1 MSLSG
6 SPSPTSCAAFRFD
19 SFEQEVGGISYK
31 GGNGGLSP
39 PSVSSPTPATA
50 LYKGGGGGGIGE
62 RERLVL
68 EVTKFYRE
76 RNRLARIHRKAELRV
91 LTSLR
96 RRRQS
101 RDGATEEVDE
111 DEEESA
117 EMGQVDWVSQ
127 ATQAREALVEADR
140 AAQAQ
145 ELHYRLLLEEARG
158 NTATTAKQV
167 SASMEKFTE
176 DQRQL
181 VKRSFSSLPPERDRQ
196 NVVENLLNRQ
206 KQAQEQIKQAR
217 TSYYSLLLRKQQ
229 EEKEL
234 KENQEHYDDQ
244 VCVSDM
250 VRLVVETE
258 AFTEETSIQENSI
271 SVHQAS
277 LRQMAEKLT
286 KLCQQKDDFEESIT
300 KVKETL
306 NSLSKQ
312 LTEERNKLR
321 DLSKMQAKTQLLVRT
336 LQPSSRLLL
345 DPVLARDLEEKL
357 AVKHKL
363 EDEISRLKQY
373 HELLKRQPGFM
384 TVQSHL
390 SIN

>member
-1 MSLSG
+1 MHSASAPLPRPNGQLRIDPRQTLEIRSSFSSVVVTSLSG

-31 GGNGGLSP
+31 GGDGGLSP
-39 PSVSSPTPATA
+39 PSVSSPTPGTA
-50 LYKGGGGGGIGE
+50 FYKGGGGGGVGD

-68 EVTKFYRE
+68 EVTKLYRE

-96 RRRQS
+96 RRRQ
-101 RDGATEEVDE
+101 
-111 DEEESA
+111 
-117 EMGQVDWVSQ
+117 
-127 ATQAREALVEADR
+127 
-140 AAQAQ
+140 
-145 ELHYRLLLEEARG
+145 
-158 NTATTAKQV
+158 
-167 SASMEKFTE
+167 
-176 DQRQL
+176 
-181 VKRSFSSLPPERDRQ
+181 
-196 NVVENLLNRQ
+196 VVENLLSRQ
-206 KQAQEQIKQAR
+206 KQAHEQVKQAR

-234 KENQEHYDDQ
+234 KENLERFDDQ

-258 AFTEETSIQENSI
+258 AFAEEINIQENSI
-271 SVHQAS
+271 SAHQAS
-277 LRQMAEKLT
+277 LKQMAEKFK
-286 KLCQQKDDFEESIT
+286 KLCQQKNDFEESIT

-312 LTEERNKLR
+312 LTEERNKLK
-321 DLSKMQAKTQLLVRT
+321 DLSKMQAKTQLLVRS
-336 LQPSSRLLL
+336 LKPSSRLLL

-363 EDEISRLKQY
+363 EDEISRLKQCN
-373 HELLKRQPGFM
+373 LTLASISF
-384 TVQSHL
+384 L
-390 SIN
+390 STKPKDEAIQRT

>member
-31 GGNGGLSP
+31 GGDGGLSP
-39 PSVSSPTPATA
+39 PSVSSPTPGTA
-50 LYKGGGGGGIGE
+50 FYKGGGGGGVGD

-68 EVTKFYRE
+68 EVTKLYRE

-101 RDGATEEVDE
+101 RDGVTDEVDE
-111 DEEESA
+111 DEEDSA

-127 ATQAREALVEADR
+127 ATQARESLVEADQS
-140 AAQAQ
+140 AQAQ
-145 ELHYRLLLEEARG
+145 ELHYKLLLEEARG

-167 SASMEKFTE
+167 
-176 DQRQL
+176 
-181 VKRSFSSLPPERDRQ
+181 
-196 NVVENLLNRQ
+196 VENLLSRQ
-206 KQAQEQIKQAR
+206 KQAHEQVKQAR

-234 KENQEHYDDQ
+234 KENLERFDDQ

-258 AFTEETSIQENSI
+258 AFAEEINIQENSI
-271 SVHQAS
+271 SAHQAS
-277 LRQMAEKLT
+277 LKQMAEKFK
-286 KLCQQKDDFEESIT
+286 KLCQQKNDFEESIT

-312 LTEERNKLR
+312 LTEERNKLK
-321 DLSKMQAKTQLLVRT
+321 DLSKMQAKTQLLVRS
-336 LQPSSRLLL
+336 LKPSSRLLL

-363 EDEISRLKQY
+363 EDEISRLKQVC
-373 HELLKRQPGFM
+373 ERE
-384 TVQSHL
+384 VRD
-390 SIN
+390 

>member
-31 GGNGGLSP
+31 GGDGGLSP
-39 PSVSSPTPATA
+39 PSVSSPTPGTA
-50 LYKGGGGGGIGE
+50 FYKGGGGGGVGD

-68 EVTKFYRE
+68 EVTKLYRE

-101 RDGATEEVDE
+101 RDGVTDEVDE
-111 DEEESA
+111 DEEDSA

-127 ATQAREALVEADR
+127 ATQARESLVEADQS
-140 AAQAQ
+140 AQAQ
-145 ELHYRLLLEEARG
+145 ELHYKLLLEEARG

-167 SASMEKFTE
+167 SASMEKLTE
-176 DQRQL
+176 HQRQL

-196 NVVENLLNRQ
+196 TVVENLLSRQ
-206 KQAQEQIKQAR
+206 KQAHEQVKQAR

-234 KENQEHYDDQ
+234 KENLERFDD
-244 VCVSDM
+244 
-250 VRLVVETE
+250 
-258 AFTEETSIQENSI
+258 QENSI
-271 SVHQAS
+271 SAHQAS
-277 LRQMAEKLT
+277 LKQMAEKFK
-286 KLCQQKDDFEESIT
+286 KLCQQKNDFEESIT

-312 LTEERNKLR
+312 LTEERNKLK
-321 DLSKMQAKTQLLVRT
+321 DLSKMQAKTQLLVRS
-336 LQPSSRLLL
+336 LKPSSRLLL

-363 EDEISRLKQY
+363 EDEISRLKQVC
-373 HELLKRQPGFM
+373 ERE
-384 TVQSHL
+384 VRD
-390 SIN
+390 